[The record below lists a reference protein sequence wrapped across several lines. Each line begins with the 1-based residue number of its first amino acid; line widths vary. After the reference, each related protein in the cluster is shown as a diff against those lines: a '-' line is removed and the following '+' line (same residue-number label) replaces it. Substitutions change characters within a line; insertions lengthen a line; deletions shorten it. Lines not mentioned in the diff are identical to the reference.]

1 MKASLRWLSAY
12 LNPAALSVEDA
23 ERALTFAGLP
33 IDSIEALTTTQ
44 GPDARMEVE
53 VTSNRGDCLC
63 HVGLAREIAAVTGRQ
78 LVGLSAGITAA
89 SPLGGLQI
97 VSDLA
102 GYTLDN
108 QLATTIGSRKAPCP
122 RFTLRLIT
130 GLKVGP
136 SPDWMRQRLEAIG
149 QRSINNIVDCTN
161 YVLHEMGI
169 PSHVFDAH
177 TIVGKRLTIRHAEK
191 GEKLDLLDGT
201 SITTAGP
208 VSAGSQHLPGEMVI
222 CDGQGPASLA
232 GVMGGQRTSVTDRTV
247 DILLEVA
254 TWDPVLVRMT
264 SRRHNKRSDSS
275 YRYERYVDAR
285 SLDAGLARLIELI
298 LQTAGNQTS
307 RVHDGLL
314 DQHAPMPP
322 VRQIELRPLRVNR
335 VLGRP
340 VSLSDITRTLETQGF
355 TIAPFTAS
363 DAMLHVTAPS
373 HRHDV
378 TLEIDLIEE
387 IARTLGYDQLPVSE
401 KLAARVSGLQGTE
414 RARRELA
421 RTLTG
426 QGFYEAVTFSFV
438 SAKVAKPF
446 LASGRQFVAVSE
458 ARRGEENICRPSI
471 IPGLLACRKANQ
483 DAQISVPGGVRLFE
497 ESLIFDQDD
506 TKIAKQNRMLGLLID
521 LPADGSLIERR
532 QRAVSLLRGALEQ
545 VVLSL
550 AGARA
555 RLIVEPFNAPAKP
568 LAAFDPSAVGVIT
581 LATGDDRGTIHLGM
595 LGVLSQ
601 AVQNAAE
608 LQNPVAAA
616 EILIDPLLAHFPP
629 RAKVTDIA
637 SFPPTERDLS
647 LIVSE
652 SRSFAS
658 LESIIREH
666 NLALLESLTHV
677 TTYRGKPLENGQKSI
692 TLRMTFRAHD
702 RTLRDEE
709 INSQMQALIEA
720 FKTKASAT
728 IRTA

>member
-12 LNPAALSVEDA
+12 LNPSALSVEDA
-23 ERALTFAGLP
+23 EKALTFAGLP
-33 IDSIEALTTTQ
+33 IDSFESLDTPE
-44 GPDARMEVE
+44 GPDSRMEVE

-63 HVGLAREIAAVTGRQ
+63 HIGLAREIAAVTGRQ
-78 LVGLSAGITAA
+78 LVGLSPGITAA
-89 SPLGGLQI
+89 SHTGGLAI
-97 VSDLA
+97 ASELS

-108 QLATTIGSRKAPCP
+108 QLATTIGSKKAPCP
-122 RFTLRLIT
+122 RFTLRLIK

-136 SPDWMRQRLEAIG
+136 SPAWMRQRLEAIG

-161 YVLHEMGI
+161 YVLHELGI
-169 PSHVFDAH
+169 PSHVFDAQ
-177 TIVGKRLTIRHAEK
+177 TISGKRLTIRHAEK

-201 SITTAGP
+201 SITTVGPITAG
-208 VSAGSQHLPGEMVI
+208 GQNLPGEMVI
-222 CDGQGPASLA
+222 CDAQGPASLA
-232 GVMGGQRTSVTDRTV
+232 GVMGGQRTSVSDRTV

-285 SLDAGLARLIELI
+285 SLDVGLARLIELI
-298 LQTAGNQTS
+298 VQTAGNSTTK
-307 RVHDGLL
+307 VHEGLL

-340 VSLSDITRTLETQGF
+340 IALSDITRTLETQGF

-363 DAMLHVTAPS
+363 DATLHVTAPS

-378 TLEIDLIEE
+378 SLEIDLIEE
-387 IARTLGYDQLPVSE
+387 IARTLGYDHLPVSE

-426 QGFYEAVTFSFV
+426 QGFYEAVTFSFIN
-438 SAKVAKPF
+438 SKIAKPF
-446 LASGRQFVAVSE
+446 LAPDRQFVAVSE
-458 ARRGEENICRPSI
+458 DRRGEENICRPSI

-483 DAQISVPGGVRLFE
+483 DAQISAPGGIRLFE
-497 ESLIFDQDD
+497 ESLVFDQDD
-506 TKIAKQNRMLGLLID
+506 KQLARQPRMLGLLID
-521 LPADGSLIERR
+521 VPADGSLIERR
-532 QRAVSLLRGALEQ
+532 QKAVSLLRGALEQ
-545 VVLSL
+545 IVLSL
-550 AGARA
+550 AGANA
-555 RLIVEPFNAPAKP
+555 KLIVEPFTAPGKP
-568 LAAFDPSAVGVIT
+568 LAAYDPAATGTIK
-581 LATGDDRGTIHLGM
+581 LITGDDRGTLHLGT
-595 LGVLSQ
+595 LGILTQ
-601 AVQNAAE
+601 AVQAASE

-616 EILIDPLLAHFPP
+616 EILIDPLLASFPP

-637 SFPPTERDLS
+637 TFPPTQRDLS

-652 SRSFAS
+652 SRSFAT

-666 NLALLESLTHV
+666 NLAMLESLTHV
-677 TTYRGKPLENGQKSI
+677 TTYRGKPLEVGQKSI

-709 INSQMQALIEA
+709 VNSQVQSLIETL
-720 FKTKASAT
+720 KTKTGAT